1 MRVYAG
7 TAQGGGGARV
17 GGRLAHPRRR
27 ERELRRHAQRHPGVR
42 GAHRRDRIG
51 VWRYVITGDLATLIT
66 APVIYS
72 ALIPFL
78 LLDFWVSAYQAVCFR
93 AWGIGPVRR
102 RQYFA
107 LDRHKLAYL
116 NAIEKFNCLF
126 CSYTNGLI
134 GYVREIASRTE
145 AYWCPIRHARRV
157 RGGHDRYPSFAP
169 YGDPPAYR
177 QRLAV
182 LRAAAKR

>member
-1 MRVYAG
+1 MGAG
-7 TAQGGGGARV
+7 
-17 GGRLAHPRRR
+17 LAHPRRDVR
-27 ERELRRHAQRHPGVR
+27 TLRRQAQTHAGVRAAQRR
-42 GAHRRDRIG
+42 GRTG
-51 VWRYVITGDLATLIT
+51 LWRYVISGDLATVVT
-66 APVIYS
+66 APLIYS
-72 ALIPFL
+72 VFLPFA
-78 LLDFWVSAYQAVCFR
+78 LLDFWVTAYQAVCFR
-93 AWGIGPVRR
+93 AWGIGLVRR
-102 RQYFA
+102 RDYFA
-107 LDRHKLAYL
+107 IDRHKLAYL

-157 RGGHDRYPSFAP
+157 RGVHERYPSFAP

-177 QRLAV
+177 ERLAA